1 MYFNEKEMKVLGKIK
16 RKIHNLSLPE
26 LGVVLMLHRV
36 VDSRSRIAANRDLEI
51 TADFLE
57 KTILEYRQKG
67 YTFVNLDE
75 VADIIEKGNTKHKF
89 VCFTFDDGYRDNY
102 EIAYPIFKK
111 YNIPFTIYVTT
122 DFYEQKA
129 LLWWYVLED
138 LCVTDEEFLT
148 YREKIF
154 NLKTAEI
161 ESAFKEWF
169 PGRNYSFADTV
180 NKMSLTVAQI
190 RELSDS
196 GLCCIGSHT
205 VTHPR
210 LDKLTP
216 EEQRYEIST
225 SKNKLEAIVG
235 KQVEHFAFPYG
246 CYNAATVPIVAECGY
261 KTAVRVY
268 GDVVRRGTEV
278 LQINRI
284 ILRQ

>member
-1 MYFNEKEMKVLGKIK
+1 
-16 RKIHNLSLPE
+16 
-26 LGVVLMLHRV
+26 MLHRV

-57 KTILEYRQKG
+57 QTILKYRQQG
-67 YTFVNLDE
+67 YIFVNLDE

-102 EIAYPIFKK
+102 EIAYPIFKR

-129 LLWWYVLED
+129 LLWWYMLEY
-138 LCVTDEEFLT
+138 LGVTDEEFLA

-154 NLKTAEI
+154 NLKTDQI
-161 ESAFKEWF
+161 ESAFREWF
-169 PGRNYSFADTV
+169 PGRNYSFADMV

-190 RELSDS
+190 KELSDS

-216 EEQRYEIST
+216 EEQRDEIST
-225 SKNKLEAIVG
+225 SKYKLEAVVG
-235 KQVEHFAFPYG
+235 KQVDHFAFPYG
-246 CYNAATVPIVAECGY
+246 CYNADTVLIVAECGY
-261 KTAVRVY
+261 KTAVRAY
-268 GDVVRRGTEV
+268 GGIVRKGAEL
-278 LQINRI
+278 LQINRVF
-284 ILRQ
+284 LKQ

>member
-225 SKNKLEAIVG
+225 SKNKLEAVVG

>member
-1 MYFNEKEMKVLGKIK
+1 MHFNKKKMNILGKVK
-16 RKIHNLSLPE
+16 RKIHNLSHPE

-67 YTFVNLDE
+67 YVFVNQSE
-75 VADIIEKGNTKHKF
+75 VAEIIERGCRKDKF

-111 YNIPFTIYVTT
+111 YNIPFTIYLTT

-138 LCVTDEEFLT
+138 LCVTDEEFLA
-148 YREKIF
+148 YREKIYEI
-154 NLKTAEI
+154 KTAEI
-161 ESAFKEWF
+161 ESAFREWF
-169 PGRNYSFADTV
+169 PGRNYSFADMV
-180 NKMSLTVAQI
+180 NKMSLTVTQI
-190 RELSDS
+190 KELSDS

-216 EEQRYEIST
+216 EEQRDEIST
-225 SKNKLEAIVG
+225 SKHKLEAVVG

-246 CYNAATVPIVAECGY
+246 CYNTATVPILAECGY
-261 KTAVRVY
+261 KTAVRAY
-268 GDVVRRGTEV
+268 GGIVRKGAEL
-278 LQINRI
+278 LQINRVF
-284 ILRQ
+284 LR

>member
-16 RKIHNLSLPE
+16 RKIHNLSHPE

-67 YTFVNLDE
+67 YIFVNLDE
-75 VADIIEKGNTKHKF
+75 VADIIEKGNTKHRF

-138 LCVTDEEFLT
+138 LCVTDEEFLA

-154 NLKTAEI
+154 NLKTDQI

-169 PGRNYSFADTV
+169 PGRNYSFADMV

-216 EEQRYEIST
+216 EEQKYEIST
-225 SKNKLEAIVG
+225 SKHKLETVVG

-246 CYNAATVPIVAECGY
+246 YYNAATVPIVAECGY
-261 KTAVRVY
+261 KTAARAYGGIVRK
-268 GDVVRRGTEV
+268 GEE
-278 LQINRI
+278 LLKINRV

>member
-16 RKIHNLSLPE
+16 RKIHNLSHPE
-26 LGVVLMLHRV
+26 LGVVLMLHKV

-57 KTILEYRQKG
+57 HTILEYRQKG

-111 YNIPFTIYVTT
+111 YNIHFTIYVTT

-129 LLWWYVLED
+129 LLWWYMLEY
-138 LCVTDEEFLT
+138 LGVTDEEFLA

-154 NLKTAEI
+154 NLKTDQI

-180 NKMSLTVAQI
+180 NKMSLTVALI

-216 EEQRYEIST
+216 EEQKYEIST
-225 SKNKLEAIVG
+225 SKHKLETVVG

-246 CYNAATVPIVAECGY
+246 YYNAATVPIVAECGY
-261 KTAVRVY
+261 KTAVRAY
-268 GDVVRRGTEV
+268 GGIVRKGEE
-278 LQINRI
+278 LLKINRV

>member
-1 MYFNEKEMKVLGKIK
+1 MHFNKKKMNILGKVK
-16 RKIHNLSLPE
+16 RKIHNLSHPE

-67 YTFVNLDE
+67 YVFVNQSE
-75 VADIIEKGNTKHKF
+75 VAEIIERGCRKDKF

-111 YNIPFTIYVTT
+111 YNIPFTIYLTT

-138 LCVTDEEFLT
+138 LCVTDEEFLA

-154 NLKTAEI
+154 DLKTSEI
-161 ESAFKEWF
+161 ESAFREWF
-169 PGRNYSFADTV
+169 PCRNYSFADMV

-190 RELSDS
+190 KELSDS

-216 EEQRYEIST
+216 EEQRDEIST
-225 SKNKLEAIVG
+225 SKHKLETVVG

-246 CYNAATVPIVAECGY
+246 YYNAATVPIVAECGY
-261 KTAVRVY
+261 KTAVRAY
-268 GDVVRRGTEV
+268 GGIVRKGEE
-278 LQINRI
+278 LLKINRV

>member
-1 MYFNEKEMKVLGKIK
+1 MYFNEKEMKVLVKIK
-16 RKIHNLSLPE
+16 RKIHNLSHPE

-57 KTILEYRQKG
+57 HTILEYRQKG
-67 YTFVNLDE
+67 YIFVNLDE
-75 VADIIEKGNTKHKF
+75 VVDIIEKGNTKHKF

-138 LCVTDEEFLT
+138 LCVTDEEFLA

-154 NLKTAEI
+154 NLKTDQI

-169 PGRNYSFADTV
+169 PGRNYSFADAV
-180 NKMSLTVAQI
+180 NKMALTVAQI

-210 LDKLTP
+210 LDKLTQ

-225 SKNKLEAIVG
+225 SKNKLEAVVG

-246 CYNAATVPIVAECGY
+246 CYNSDTIPIVAECGY
-261 KTAVRVY
+261 KTAVRAY
-268 GDVVRRGTEV
+268 GGIVRKGAEL
-278 LQINRI
+278 LQINRVF
-284 ILRQ
+284 LKQ

>member
-1 MYFNEKEMKVLGKIK
+1 MYFNKKEMKVLGKIK

>member
-16 RKIHNLSLPE
+16 RKIHNLYHPE
-26 LGVVLMLHRV
+26 LGIVLMLHRV

-57 KTILEYRQKG
+57 RTILEYQQEG
-67 YTFVNLDE
+67 YIFVNLDE

-138 LCVTDEEFLT
+138 LCVTDEEFLA

-154 NLKTAEI
+154 NLKTGQI

-210 LDKLTP
+210 LDKLTS
-216 EEQRYEIST
+216 EEQRDEIST
-225 SKNKLEAIVG
+225 SKHKLEAVVI

-246 CYNAATVPIVAECGY
+246 YYNAATVPIVAECGY
-261 KTAVRVY
+261 KTAVRAY
-268 GDVVRRGTEV
+268 GGIVRKGEE
-278 LQINRI
+278 LLKINRV

>member
-1 MYFNEKEMKVLGKIK
+1 MHFNEKKMNVLGKIK
-16 RKIHNLSLPE
+16 RKIHNLSHPE

-36 VDSRSRIAANRDLEI
+36 VDSRSRIAANRELEI

-57 KTILEYRQKG
+57 QTILEYRQKG
-67 YTFVNLDE
+67 YAFVNLDE
-75 VADIIEKGNTKHKF
+75 VANIIEKGNTKHKF

-129 LLWWYVLED
+129 LLWWYMLEY
-138 LCVTDEEFLT
+138 LGITDEEFLA
-148 YREKIF
+148 YRPKIF
-154 NLKTAEI
+154 DLKTSEI
-161 ESAFKEWF
+161 ESAFREWF
-169 PGRNYSFADTV
+169 PGRNYSFADMV

-190 RELSDS
+190 KELSDS

-216 EEQRYEIST
+216 EEQRDEIST
-225 SKNKLEAIVG
+225 SKHKLEAVVG

-246 CYNAATVPIVAECGY
+246 CYNAATVPILAECGY
-261 KTAVRVY
+261 KTAVRAY

-284 ILRQ
+284 ILKQ

>member
-1 MYFNEKEMKVLGKIK
+1 MYFNEKKMKVLGKVK
-16 RKIHNLSLPE
+16 RKLHNIFHPG

-36 VDSRSRIAANRDLEI
+36 VNRRSRIAANRDLEI
-51 TADFLE
+51 TANFLE
-57 KTILEYRQKG
+57 QTILEYRQKG
-67 YTFVNLDE
+67 YAFVNQSE
-75 VADIIEKGNTKHKF
+75 IADIIERGSRKDKF

-138 LCVTDEEFLT
+138 LCVTDEEFLA

-154 NLKTAEI
+154 DLKTAEI
-161 ESAFKEWF
+161 ENAFREWF
-169 PGRNYSFADTV
+169 PGMNYSFADMV

-190 RELSDS
+190 KELSDS

-225 SKNKLEAIVG
+225 SKHKLEAVIG
-235 KQVEHFAFPYG
+235 KSVEHFAFPYG
-246 CYNAATVPIVAECGY
+246 YYNTATVPIVAECGY
-261 KTAVRVY
+261 KTAVRAY
-268 GDVVRRGTEV
+268 GGIVRRGSEL
-278 LQINRI
+278 LQINRL
-284 ILRQ
+284 ILKQ